1 MGLTGKLI
9 AQLEFEAGGD
19 AFHEFFRHKPHQ
31 LSDACVGKVHS
42 CDLVEGEFGKVGCVV
57 IFGYAHDDGKEQSA
71 KMVLDAIDEE
81 KQALVVKV
89 LEGDVMEFYKTFTI
103 TAQVETKDDI
113 DHVTWTLEYEMLH
126 EDVPHPIS
134 WLAYYI
140 DITVDVE
147 THHLKKY

>member
-19 AFHEFFRHKPHQ
+19 VFHEFFRHKPHQ
-31 LSDACVGKVHS
+31 LSVACAGKVHS
-42 CDLVEGEFGKVGCVV
+42 CDLVEGEFGNVGCVV
-57 IFGYAHDDGKEQSA
+57 IFRYTQDGKEESA

-103 TAQVETKDDI
+103 TVHVETKDEI
-113 DHVTWTLEYEMLH
+113 DHVTWTLEYEMLS

-147 THHLKKY
+147 THHIGKY